1 MDNIKTCSKVN
12 TFKIS
17 DLVMGIILFG
27 SLWGLSEAVIGDLIR
42 TTGIPFRAGIL
53 TGIGIGILGAALGLY
68 RMPAVLPLIALTT
81 ALSKQLVV
89 PILGFSLLC
98 KANSCAA
105 LLLLGFSVTGMTFL
119 TGSHLKRSTFLR
131 AATALSAVLI
141 AAFAFY
147 FIGMRLAPCA
157 YLLSF
162 AGAGGLQSFM
172 FREGLVWALFAAL
185 LFPAGYRLGERM
197 RDDIVSLRVQKP
209 AWFYATS
216 GVLIAGSWLA
226 LVLSIATGM

>member
-1 MDNIKTCSKVN
+1 MHNPQAKCERIKSFQV
-12 TFKIS
+12 S
-17 DLVMGIILFG
+17 DLIMGIVLFG
-27 SLWGLSEAVIGDLIR
+27 SLWGLSEAVIGDLIW

-89 PILGFSLLC
+89 PILGLSFLC

-131 AATALSAVLI
+131 AATALSAALI

-162 AGAGGLQSFM
+162 AGAGGLQSF
-172 FREGLVWALFAAL
+172 R
-185 LFPAGYRLGERM
+185 
-197 RDDIVSLRVQKP
+197 
-209 AWFYATS
+209 
-216 GVLIAGSWLA
+216 
-226 LVLSIATGM
+226 